1 MGLLI
6 SRDKHNRIVESNY
19 DKVVAELELK
29 RLRAQQ
35 GQQAAQQAA
44 QHENRVK
51 DLKEIKAV
59 LITVTTILAI
69 TVSLEKLLP
78 AIAVTIGILFII
90 AWVMMRGLW
99 KRITIFKKH
108 AIKES

>member
-6 SRDKHNRIVESNY
+6 SRNEHNRIVESNY

-35 GQQAAQQAA
+35 GQQAAQ
-44 QHENRVK
+44 HENRVK

-59 LITVTTILAI
+59 LITVITILAI

-108 AIKES
+108 AVKES

>member
-1 MGLLI
+1 MGGRI
-6 SRDKHNRIVESNY
+6 SRNEHNRIVESNY
-19 DKVVAELELK
+19 DNYQQEVK
-29 RLRAQQ
+29 RLRAD
-35 GQQAAQQAA
+35 
-44 QHENRVK
+44 HENRVK
-51 DLKEIKAV
+51 DLKEI
-59 LITVTTILAI
+59 ITVLTTVITILAI

>member
-6 SRDKHNRIVESNY
+6 SRDKHNRIVEINY

-35 GQQAAQQAA
+35 AQQAA
-44 QHENRVK
+44 QHENRVE
-51 DLKEIKAV
+51 DLKEIIAV
-59 LITVTTILAI
+59 LITVITILAI